1 MKKYKVLL
9 MRLGEVLLQAE
20 NETDVLS
27 QLEKLSEKHIK
38 WLPVSS
44 CSLPQNSTY
53 VIASIKEIDT

>member
-27 QLEKLSEKHIK
+27 QLETLSEKRIK
-38 WLPVSS
+38 WLPAPS
-44 CSLPQNSTY
+44 CSHFQNSTY
-53 VIASIKEIDT
+53 IIASIKEIDN